1 MKPPRLQRVK
11 RVTRS
16 KPATVLRSVHS
27 TRCKNLLSLVG
38 DGRRFVSQN
47 QLATALELHD
57 GSYISQ
63 LTGPNPRRR
72 FTETIARRFEYKLKL
87 VAGWLDV
94 ER

>member
-1 MKPPRLQRVK
+1 MKPPRLQRVNK
-11 RVTRS
+11 ITRT
-16 KPATVLRSVHS
+16 KPGTVLRSVHNV
-27 TRCKNLLSLVG
+27 RCKNLLSLVG
-38 DGRRFVSQN
+38 DGKRFTTQN
-47 QLATALELHD
+47 QLATALSLYD

-63 LTGPNPRRR
+63 MTGPKPRRR